1 MTSDRFYVHKI
12 RCDKKNSSLNSKWP
26 FLYYLLTHKGWSNEK
41 NEEDDD
47 DDDDYWQIYLNI
59 VKYCLDLS
67 AKK

>member
-1 MTSDRFYVHKI
+1 MTLSVLFTDTQSAGVMK
-12 RCDKKNSSLNSKWP
+12 
-26 FLYYLLTHKGWSNEK
+26 K

-47 DDDDYWQIYLNI
+47 DDDDDDWQIYLNI

>member
-1 MTSDRFYVHKI
+1 MYTKLGVI
-12 RCDKKNSSLNSKWP
+12 KKTVAWTVNDP
-26 FLYYLLTHKGWSNEK
+26 FCIIYWHTKRWSNEK

-47 DDDDYWQIYLNI
+47 DDDDDDWQIYLNI